1 MNVVFS
7 VSGQVI
13 VDDKGHLLDIN
24 TTSQQVSGDKN
35 TRGSGSEFSHDDVT
49 FLLVHVAVLQEGK
62 GKLAFQSH
70 YNISKH

>member
-1 MNVVFS
+1 MYNYIPVNVVFS
-7 VSGQVI
+7 VGGQVI

-49 FLLVHVAVLQEGK
+49 FLLVHVAVLE
-62 GKLAFQSH
+62 
-70 YNISKH
+70 